1 VVVEALVTEVLLD
14 VEKRQVFEDFDR
26 DLRELFL
33 SEGQLLE
40 FIEIDL
46 LDVWI
51 LSPNCLNVG
60 LPK

>member
-33 SEGQLLE
+33 AEGQLLE

-46 LDVWI
+46 LDVWV